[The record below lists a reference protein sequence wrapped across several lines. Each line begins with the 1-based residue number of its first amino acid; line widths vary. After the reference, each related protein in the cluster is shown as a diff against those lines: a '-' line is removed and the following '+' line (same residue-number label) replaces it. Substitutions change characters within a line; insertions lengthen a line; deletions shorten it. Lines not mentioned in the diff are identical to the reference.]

1 MTPAPSIA
9 GRSTW
14 PLLALLMAAVLVPTA
29 AILWFMAEAVRNER
43 LAAVQRVSA
52 SFLPLLQD
60 RARRVEERAGGL
72 QSQLRMIGSA
82 TPYEM
87 LVEHAQKQNLADAIL
102 VFDTSGTLVAPA
114 RSFPASPETPL
125 DRDPRWLQAERL
137 EFQSADFPAAAGIYA
152 ALAADATSPSLA
164 AARARIAHAR
174 ALHRSGE
181 TTAATS
187 VLLALHGD
195 PAFSAI
201 RGDGGRLLALDAG
214 LQAWRHLDALGDP
227 GAKILARKLLDRI
240 DRPDPDTPP
249 IPLAQRIFIT
259 GELTA
264 VHDQLPTFQSRADQL
279 AARALESNIDPSALS
294 GTLVPFAPGIYAT
307 GWQEPLRRVVLLHE
321 ENALQRRL
329 TGDFPGLPPG
339 VGIIQALKPDDHP
352 RLAPLREVALTSPY
366 GWRLALI
373 PPPGPDPFAAAAGRR
388 VALYFWIAGLL
399 VTAIAMLVLT
409 LGRRMLSDIRL
420 ARLKND
426 FIATVTHELKTP
438 LASSRVLLDTLL
450 AGSLADPRLERE
462 YLELIATENTRLCR
476 LIDNFLTFSRMERGR
491 QAFDLQPLQ
500 PSEVVHAAVKVM
512 RDRLDAAHA
521 DLQVSLHAS
530 LPAVRA
536 DRDALVTVLVNLLD
550 NALKYTPPPRRIA
563 LRASAANGTLRLE
576 VEDNGIGIP
585 RRAQRRI
592 FERFYQV
599 DRSLSRETG
608 GCGLGLSIVRFIVD
622 AHHGTV
628 GLDSESGRGS
638 RFTVTL
644 PAEPPDA

>member
-1 MTPAPSIA
+1 
-9 GRSTW
+9 
-14 PLLALLMAAVLVPTA
+14 
-29 AILWFMAEAVRNER
+29 
-43 LAAVQRVSA
+43 
-52 SFLPLLQD
+52 
-60 RARRVEERAGGL
+60 
-72 QSQLRMIGSA
+72 
-82 TPYEM
+82 
-87 LVEHAQKQNLADAIL
+87 
-102 VFDTSGTLVAPA
+102 
-114 RSFPASPETPL
+114 
-125 DRDPRWLQAERL
+125 
-137 EFQSADFPAAAGIYA
+137 
-152 ALAADATSPSLA
+152 
-164 AARARIAHAR
+164 
-174 ALHRSGE
+174 
-181 TTAATS
+181 
-187 VLLALHGD
+187 
-195 PAFSAI
+195 
-201 RGDGGRLLALDAG
+201 
-214 LQAWRHLDALGDP
+214 
-227 GAKILARKLLDRI
+227 
-240 DRPDPDTPP
+240 
-249 IPLAQRIFIT
+249 
-259 GELTA
+259 
-264 VHDQLPTFQSRADQL
+264 
-279 AARALESNIDPSALS
+279 
-294 GTLVPFAPGIYAT
+294 
-307 GWQEPLRRVVLLHE
+307 
-321 ENALQRRL
+321 
-329 TGDFPGLPPG
+329 
-339 VGIIQALKPDDHP
+339 
-352 RLAPLREVALTSPY
+352 
-366 GWRLALI
+366 
-373 PPPGPDPFAAAAGRR
+373 
-388 VALYFWIAGLL
+388 
-399 VTAIAMLVLT
+399 MLVLT